1 MAHKNVLITAKGKA
15 CKDKTGIHKG
25 FTVTFFPA
33 DSTQTI
39 TITFK
44 LPKGAPFS
52 DWGSNTKRGTK
63 GQPVTGLVARNAAGS
78 YKYEPDSEPGRRLN
92 KRGNPELIVEG
103 RRAGLRRSRN
113 R

>member
-1 MAHKNVLITAKGKA
+1 MAHKNVLIRAKGAA

-52 DWGSNTKRGTK
+52 DWQSNSKKGTK
-63 GQPVTGLVARNAAGS
+63 GQPVTGRVARSAAGS
-78 YKYEPDSEPGRRLN
+78 YKYVPDSEPGRGLN
-92 KRGNPELIVEG
+92 KRVNPELIVEG
-103 RRAGLRRSRN
+103 RRAGLRRR
-113 R
+113 RKR